1 MKIDIRIFDMG
12 SVSSMTSGKATTLLD
27 RTFDEGV
34 ALTVEARNYIAY
46 HEQADRREF
55 DLPHCLQ
62 VGYQHTRVS
71 ARLIQS
77 MTWLLAMK
85 ALLAGEISPEQFA
98 SPQYALAECEECDN
112 PSGAEIEDLPQGLRS
127 LLERSL
133 ALYSRIQRLD
143 AMVRTKLEAGEVP
156 NFGMIQGIKII
167 ESGENA
173 AQ

>member
-1 MKIDIRIFDMG
+1 M
-12 SVSSMTSGKATTLLD
+12 SKAATLLD

-34 ALTVEARNYIAY
+34 ALTLEVRNYIAF

-55 DLPHCLQ
+55 DLSRCLQ

-71 ARLIQS
+71 ARLIQV

-98 SPQYALAECEECDN
+98 SPQYALADSEDCQNSTGPEQ
-112 PSGAEIEDLPQGLRS
+112 ADLPPGLRN
-127 LLERSL
+127 LLERSF

-143 AMVRTKLEAGEVP
+143 AMVRGKLEAGEVP
-156 NFGMIQGIKII
+156 NFAMLTAGPAIV
-167 ESGENA
+167 SGGA
-173 AQ
+173 A